1 MNPASAA
8 ATNASAGSRF
18 NRRAFY
24 SLLLCTAGLL
34 LPWSGY
40 QMHVLDAAT
49 LSQARHFWMSV
60 HNSAAVLFLFAGI
73 MHVVLNRKALGR
85 YLKRAGS
92 MVVSREALAAFALVA
107 GLVGLFALHAQH
119 VH

>member
-8 ATNASAGSRF
+8 VANASAGSRF

-24 SLLLCTAGLL
+24 SLLLCMAGLL
-34 LPWSGY
+34 LPYSGWM
-40 QMHVLDAAT
+40 MHALDAAP
-49 LSQARHFWMSV
+49 LSQARHFWMGV
-60 HNSAAVLFLFAGI
+60 HNSAAVLFLFASI

-92 MVVSREALAAFALVA
+92 RVASREALAAFALVA
-107 GLVGLFALHAQH
+107 GLVGLFALHALH
-119 VH
+119 LH